1 MPDWKIIRHGHQSL
15 HGLVVAEP
23 EDLPTVFADPRTGD
37 IETDDRWL
45 TPEEARRYAA
55 VLCEAA
61 AIAEGQ
67 LTPRQTGDPVQ

>member
-1 MPDWKIIRHGHQSL
+1 MTDWKIIRHGHQSL

-45 TPEEARRYAA
+45 TPA
-55 VLCEAA
+55 
-61 AIAEGQ
+61 
-67 LTPRQTGDPVQ
+67 

>member
-1 MPDWKIIRHGHQSL
+1 MTDWKIIRHGHQSL

-45 TPEEARRYAA
+45 PADTPPSCARPQRSPKAS
-55 VLCEAA
+55 
-61 AIAEGQ
+61 
-67 LTPRQTGDPVQ
+67 